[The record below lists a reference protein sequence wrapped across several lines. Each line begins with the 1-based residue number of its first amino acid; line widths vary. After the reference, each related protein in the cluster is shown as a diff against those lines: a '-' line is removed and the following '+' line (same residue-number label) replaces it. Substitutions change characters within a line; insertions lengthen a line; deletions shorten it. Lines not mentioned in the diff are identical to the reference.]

1 MRSSS
6 SDRVA
11 RHFDAHARDFDAI
24 YSADK
29 GLARSL
35 RDRVTRGTVVRRLD
49 FVNDLAE
56 DDPPRRVLDVGCGS
70 GRFGASLAQR
80 GAEVVVGLDFAPEML
95 VLAEQRCAEAGVADR
110 CTFLEAD
117 FLTWEWDEPFDL
129 VLAVGVLDYV
139 AEADPFIA
147 RLASASRGTTVI
159 SFPRLVHPLV
169 PVRAARLRMNGCPV
183 FFYRRNEVESFGRR
197 HFPSSRVIPFDRDF
211 LLLGQ
216 AT

>member
-6 SDRVA
+6 SDKVA
-11 RHFDAHARDFDAI
+11 RHFDSHARDFDAI

-29 GLARSL
+29 GLVRSI

-49 FVNDLAE
+49 YVNDLVE
-56 DDPPRRVLDVGCGS
+56 GNPPKRVLDVGCGS

-95 VLAEQRCAEAGVADR
+95 VLAEQRCAEAGVGER
-110 CTFLEAD
+110 CKFLQED
-117 FLTWEWDEPFDL
+117 FLTWQWDEPFDL
-129 VLAVGVLDYV
+129 VLAIGVLDYV
-139 AEADPFIA
+139 AEADPFVA

-159 SFPRLVHPLV
+159 SFPRLIHPLV
-169 PVRAARLRMNGCPV
+169 PVRAARLRMKECPV
-183 FFYRRNEVESFGRR
+183 YFYRRNQVEALGRS
-197 HFPSSRVIPFDRDF
+197 HFPTSRVIMFDRDF

-216 AT
+216 AS